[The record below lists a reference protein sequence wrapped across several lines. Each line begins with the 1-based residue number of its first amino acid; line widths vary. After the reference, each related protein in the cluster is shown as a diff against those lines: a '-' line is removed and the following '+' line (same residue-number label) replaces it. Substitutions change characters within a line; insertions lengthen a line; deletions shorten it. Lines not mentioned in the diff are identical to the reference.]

1 MKKITL
7 LFILLIAFNWQSS
20 AQLTEGFEGGVV
32 PPTGWASFENG
43 FGAAQVWQ
51 ISTTANSGSNS
62 AYIRYDATDAG
73 QPKEDWLVT
82 SAIDLTG
89 VSATE
94 LSFYTRQAYSPVYNS
109 VYQIRVSTN
118 SQTTPGDFTT
128 VQTWTEA
135 TLNTTYNVYEEK
147 VVNLS
152 AYDGMTIYIAF
163 VHTNDDGDNWYID
176 DINVAASST
185 CNAPGSLSTTNF
197 TGSAIDL
204 SWGSVALEVGG
215 YDWAVMNDGED
226 PDVDTPVDSG
236 TTATGITTDTAS
248 GLSPST
254 NYDLYVRTNCSGGPT
269 AWSATYNFATGPVN
283 DSACSAIDL
292 TSMVGTPSTGGTYN
306 NFLATTETNEPSGA
320 CWSFSQSTD
329 QSVWFKFT
337 TAGAE
342 VTLTTNYSDGTATDT
357 VMALYSASDCGDMTT
372 FTEIAC
378 NDDVDGSNYLSE
390 IVTTLAAG
398 TYYLQVDTWGTGD
411 EDTFDIGYFDPS
423 LSNQSFEEEVA
434 LSYFPNPV
442 KNKLTLK
449 AQQNIQ
455 NVSVFNM
462 LGQEVMRTEMN
473 VQRGELDMSSLQS
486 GPYFVKVRI
495 NDTVETLKILKK

>member
-1 MKKITL
+1 
-7 LFILLIAFNWQSS
+7 
-20 AQLTEGFEGGVV
+20 
-32 PPTGWASFENG
+32 
-43 FGAAQVWQ
+43 
-51 ISTTANSGSNS
+51 
-62 AYIRYDATDAG
+62 
-73 QPKEDWLVT
+73 
-82 SAIDLTG
+82 
-89 VSATE
+89 
-94 LSFYTRQAYSPVYNS
+94 
-109 VYQIRVSTN
+109 
-118 SQTTPGDFTT
+118 
-128 VQTWTEA
+128 
-135 TLNTTYNVYEEK
+135 
-147 VVNLS
+147 
-152 AYDGMTIYIAF
+152 
-163 VHTNDDGDNWYID
+163 
-176 DINVAASST
+176 
-185 CNAPGSLSTTNF
+185 
-197 TGSAIDL
+197 
-204 SWGSVALEVGG
+204 
-215 YDWAVMNDGED
+215 MNDGED